1 MLLKNRQ
8 LEAGSLVCSR
18 SGNIFL
24 ILEVVPL
31 SRQYVGVR
39 YMWRD
44 GDGGVNVDYS
54 EEKWGDAFLTDCLCV
69 RPGGHEVDFGASR
82 KKGTGCRKDEL

>member
-1 MLLKNRQ
+1 VLLKNRQ
-8 LEAGSLVCSR
+8 LEVGSLVCSR

-39 YMWRD
+39 YMWQD
-44 GDGGVNVDYS
+44 GDVVYT

-69 RPGGHEVDFGASR
+69 RPGGIEVDFGASPKR
-82 KKGTGCRKDEL
+82 GKDCRKD